1 MDQYTKQWMDVKLLK
16 TKEALIQNNMD
27 ARIVES
33 KEDVLTALKDIIKKD
48 SVVSV
53 GGSQSLF
60 ECGVIDELNNMDVQF
75 ENRYAPNLTREQMEE
90 IYRKAFQ
97 CDYYLASSNA
107 VTMNG
112 ELFNVDGTG
121 NRVAAMTYG
130 PKYVILVVGQNKIV
144 ADLQEAKKRVENVA
158 APANNLRLNKAN
170 ACTFSGKCIDCKSET
185 RICATYVT
193 HAHQMKKGRII
204 VLLVKE
210 DIGY

>member
-1 MDQYTKQWMDVKLLK
+1 MDKYTKQWMDVKLSK
-16 TKEALIQNNMD
+16 TKEALIRNNMD

-33 KEDVLTALKDIIKKD
+33 KEDVLKVLQDIIEED

-60 ECGVIDELNNMDVQF
+60 ECGVIDKLRKMNIQYED
-75 ENRYAPNLTREQMEE
+75 RYAANLTREQMEE
-90 IYRKAFQ
+90 IYRSAFQ

-130 PKYVILVVGQNKIV
+130 PKHVILVVGQNKIV
-144 ADLQEAKKRVENVA
+144 ADLQEAKKRVENIA
-158 APANNLRLNKAN
+158 APANNLRLNKSN

-193 HAHQMKKGRII
+193 HAHQMKKNRFII
-204 VLLVKE
+204 LLVKE
-210 DIGY
+210 DVGY